1 MALKRR
7 GAGVAPFVST
17 RRDKW
22 KQLLSFQVFPKLRQ
36 KMHFFFFF
44 GILHDRILQDNI
56 ASHYSINR
64 CGLAACMYR
73 LSQGQVTHLPAGS
86 QTDQKKQGSN
96 CFNFLSSWT
105 IPPSYKVS
113 VTTGPSLSRI
123 SSFSR
128 LLISAWK
135 NMLRRCDVAISCK
148 TVQISRWSGSV
159 TRWKCT
165 SCAIDLAF
173 VDVLILRLNNR
184 VRMLHCVRQLD
195 VFSRLK
201 TNKQTNN
208 SVKQQ

>member
-1 MALKRR
+1 MVLRHVCTDYPR
-7 GAGVAPFVST
+7 VRWHT
-17 RRDKW
+17 C
-22 KQLLSFQVFPKLRQ
+22 QLV
-36 KMHFFFFF
+36 H
-44 GILHDRILQDNI
+44 
-56 ASHYSINR
+56 
-64 CGLAACMYR
+64 R
-73 LSQGQVTHLPAGS
+73 LT
-86 QTDQKKQGSN
+86 KKQGSN

-148 TVQISRWSGSV
+148 TVQISCWSGSV
-159 TRWKCT
+159 TRWKIT

-184 VRMLHCVRQLD
+184 VRMLHCMRQLD

-201 TNKQTNN
+201 TNKQTTVWNNN
-208 SVKQQ
+208 SLHLSQQALCYSLITIMHWNETGASAHTKVRFPPPPRLLVLLESFDIWECHSIWHLRWGCGNRL